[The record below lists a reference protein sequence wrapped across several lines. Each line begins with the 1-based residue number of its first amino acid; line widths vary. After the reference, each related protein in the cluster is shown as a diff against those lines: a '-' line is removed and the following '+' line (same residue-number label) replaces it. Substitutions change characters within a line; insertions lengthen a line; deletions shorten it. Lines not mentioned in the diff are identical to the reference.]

1 MDNSI
6 NTRIENI
13 RKGIAKRAA
22 AMKAK
27 AQKQGFQFK
36 PFSNKQKKVL
46 TWWCPASPVKDMDGI
61 IADGAI
67 RSGKTLSMSLSYVL
81 WAMNSFNQQNFG
93 MAGKTI
99 GSFRR
104 NVLFWLKLMLASR
117 KYTVIDK
124 RSDNLLIVSK
134 GNTVNYFYIFGGKD
148 ERSQDLIQG
157 RAMPPRQVIVE

>member
-1 MDNSI
+1 MSDI

-13 RKGIAKRAA
+13 RKGIEKRAA

-27 AQKQGFQFK
+27 VQKQGFQFK
-36 PFSNKQKKVL
+36 PFSTKQKKVL

-99 GSFRR
+99 G
-104 NVLFWLKLMLASR
+104 
-117 KYTVIDK
+117 
-124 RSDNLLIVSK
+124 
-134 GNTVNYFYIFGGKD
+134 
-148 ERSQDLIQG
+148 
-157 RAMPPRQVIVE
+157 